1 MSDWNTGTK
10 DCRVLLRVTEQM
22 ARKIKALAELN
33 SRKYQDEIRY
43 RIGIGLDHAL
53 LSEGKVRPGPKRQ
66 LSSTN
71 GNSRQQ
77 EGAA

>member
-1 MSDWNTGTK
+1 MDWNTGTK
-10 DCRVLLRVTEQM
+10 DRRILLRVTEQM
-22 ARKIKALAELN
+22 ERKVKALAELN
-33 SRKYQDEIRY
+33 FRTYQDELRF
-43 RIGIGLDHAL
+43 RIGIGLEHAQ

-66 LSSTN
+66 LSSTG